1 MLKKITSEYSQ
12 VVFNLPW
19 LVAQDEGLFAEEGLE
34 VEFTRAREWDK
45 KLGPIADPLQVDPF
59 WRHKPFEEQQAEFFN
74 ACEWGQIRRSN
85 DSTVGGRIVMLRP
98 AIATQ
103 TIFVREDSP
112 LTHPAMLRNK
122 TVAVNFHAGSHY
134 LTLQL
139 LEGFME
145 REAIMT
151 VHLGQA
157 RLRYQ
162 ALLDGVV
169 DAATL
174 MEPFIALAESQGL
187 RPLMESVYA
196 GSEISAPE
204 IDEETFQAINR
215 GVSRAVDR
223 INADKAQYLR
233 YLIDDLPED
242 LRPLVKKDD
251 FRLSRLQYV
260 YPRPYPAEEFER
272 TREWLISWGLVPEEC
287 SYEQLVDTHVGA
299 TP

>member
-1 MLKKITSEYSQ
+1 
-12 VVFNLPW
+12 
-19 LVAQDEGLFAEEGLE
+19 
-34 VEFTRAREWDK
+34 
-45 KLGPIADPLQVDPF
+45 
-59 WRHKPFEEQQAEFFN
+59 
-74 ACEWGQIRRSN
+74 
-85 DSTVGGRIVMLRP
+85 MLRS

-103 TIFVREDSP
+103 TIFVRKDSP
-112 LTHPAMLRNK
+112 LTHPQMLRNK

-145 REAIMT
+145 REAIKT

-162 ALLDGVV
+162 ALLDGQV

-174 MEPFIALAESQGL
+174 MEPYVALAESQGC

-196 GSEISAPE
+196 GSEISSPN
-204 IDEETFQAINR
+204 IDEATFQAINR
-215 GVSRAVDR
+215 AVRLAVDR
-223 INADKAQYLR
+223 INADKAQYVR
-233 YLIDDLPED
+233 YLMNDLPED
-242 LRPLVKKDD
+242 LRSLVKNDD

-272 TREWLISWGLVPEEC
+272 TRDWLISWGLVPESC
-287 SYEQLVDTHVGA
+287 SYEQLVDTRVSA
-299 TP
+299 NP